1 MLQFAI
7 EDIGTFEIHGDSSK
21 VYLPSHFAQNFL
33 TCLEGQDLAGKRV
46 LDLGCGTGVIGIA
59 AAKKGAEV
67 VCLDIN
73 RDAVDITLANATLNR
88 VKLQAFVSNGFD
100 AVWDQDGFDL
110 IICNAPTGLNYV
122 DDVVTPTDNGED
134 GRAFLDYVLTHAGG
148 SLRADGRLLT
158 CTGSQQGWDKTKALI
173 SAHWSGVDVVLE
185 RDEDVSTLKRFP
197 DEALADWVASGRC
210 WTIGE
215 RIYRRIRYFFALR

>member
-1 MLQFAI
+1 MLQFSI
-7 EDIGTFEIHGDSSK
+7 EDLGTFEIQGDPSK

-33 TCLEGQDLAGKRV
+33 TCLEGQSLTGKRV

-73 RDAVDITLANATLNR
+73 RDAVDITLANAALNR
-88 VKLQAFVSNGFD
+88 VKLEAFASNGFD
-100 AVWDQDGFDL
+100 AVRNQDAFDL
-110 IICNAPTGLNYV
+110 VICNAPTGLNYV

-134 GRAFLDYVLTHAGG
+134 GRAFLDYVLTNAAGC
-148 SLRADGRLLT
+148 LRSDGRLLT
-158 CTGSQQGWDKTKALI
+158 CTGSQQGWDRTEALI
-173 SAHWSGVDVVLE
+173 AAHWSGVEVVLE
-185 RDEDVSTLKRFP
+185 RDEDVSALKRFP

-210 WTIGE
+210 WTNGD
-215 RIYRRIRYFFALR
+215 RVCRRIRYFFAHK

>member
-1 MLQFAI
+1 MLQFSI
-7 EDIGTFEIHGDSSK
+7 EDLGTFEIHGDPSK

-33 TCLEGQDLAGKRV
+33 TCLEGQDLTGKRV

-59 AAKKGAEV
+59 AAKKGADV

-88 VKLQAFVSNGFD
+88 VKLEAYASNGFE
-100 AVWDQDGFDL
+100 AIEGRGAFDL

-134 GRAFLDYVLTHAGG
+134 GRAFLDYVLAHAAQYL
-148 SLRADGRLLT
+148 SPNGRLLT
-158 CTGSQQGWDKTKALI
+158 CTGSQQGWEKTERLI
-173 SAHWSGVDVVLE
+173 AAHWSGAEVVLE
-185 RDEDVSTLKRFP
+185 RDEDVSALKRFP
-197 DEALADWVASGRC
+197 DEALAHWVASGRC
-210 WTIGE
+210 WVEGTK
-215 RIYRRIRYFFALR
+215 IYRRIRYFFAQM